1 MSDLLSRRTSL
12 SNSSERFTLGEM
24 ASGRAII
31 MASGRGPTGS
41 GHIFIQQREAANQLH
56 PDDMITFAANGE
68 AEQVQ

>member
-1 MSDLLSRRTSL
+1 MS
-12 SNSSERFTLGEM
+12 
-24 ASGRAII
+24 AGRAII